1 VLSGTE
7 LKATNILVI
16 SPFSIFSERDPL
28 WTKKILLFL
37 QKRGEEESYGNH
49 PGHHLGPSV
58 DWRPAHLGP
67 Q

>member
-16 SPFSIFSERDPL
+16 SPLFIFSERDPL

-37 QKRGEEESYGNH
+37 QKRGEEESHGNH
-49 PGHHLGPSV
+49 PDRHLSHRAHR
-58 DWRPAHLGP
+58 RPAHLGP